1 MQNQRSEEAA
11 QKDYLEGRP
20 QESSKAEGAVHLHNL
35 EQKHQQDENIDDDEL
50 AQFQDSPS
58 EPLATIEGVIDK
70 VVELF
75 KIIAT
80 EEIEI
85 ERLRIALQK
94 LGQLQDEDYR
104 LIFESVDTNGAGFV
118 RAEEMKAF
126 YDQNNTGPENISLEQ
141 CQQVITEYD
150 ANEDGMLAFEEFVSL
165 IRPSTI
171 RNAHPSRNHSITIRN
186 QSHRVREDCAVSRF
200 DYVFN

>member
-1 MQNQRSEEAA
+1 MVQ
-11 QKDYLEGRP
+11 
-20 QESSKAEGAVHLHNL
+20 
-35 EQKHQQDENIDDDEL
+35 
-50 AQFQDSPS
+50 
-58 EPLATIEGVIDK
+58 
-70 VVELF
+70 LF

-104 LIFESVDTNGAGFV
+104 LIFESVDTSRAGFI

-126 YDQNNTGPENISLEQ
+126 YDGNNTGPENISLEQ
-141 CQQVITEYD
+141 CQQVIAEYD

-171 RNAHPSRNHSITIRN
+171 
-186 QSHRVREDCAVSRF
+186 
-200 DYVFN
+200 